1 MNRLSRQSAAPH
13 PAFGHL
19 LPASGAKDL
28 DFQARSRSTP
38 SREIPSPA
46 QRGEGGR
53 RPGEGRFTLLL
64 MLCLLAA
71 SLSAQSVI
79 INSPGKKGVVAIRN
93 ATIVPVTSAPI
104 QNGTIVFSNGLIT
117 AVGANVT
124 IPSNATVIDGTG
136 LFVYPGLID
145 SGSHV
150 GLEEI
155 SAVPG
160 TVDTAELGDINPNAR
175 AEVAVNPHSNV
186 IPVTRVNGITSV
198 VTEPEGGIIS
208 GSSAMLNLAGWTPQ
222 EMTLKAPLAMHIHFP
237 RLRTNAF
244 DEQPQDEEAA
254 KEAAKNY
261 TKQIDKLRDAFKD
274 AQAYSRASTA
284 RANHP
289 DIKRVDR
296 DLILEALVPVIEGRE
311 PVVMHANLER
321 DIRAA
326 LKFADEFKLKVILAD
341 AEDVAR
347 VIPELKSR
355 NIPVILG
362 PILSLPPREDDP
374 YDLIFTN
381 AKTLN
386 DAGIPFAIQSGD
398 AHNARNLPY
407 NAAACAAFGLPKD
420 VALRSITIAPAQI
433 FGVADKVGSLETGKL
448 ANIIVTD
455 GDPLEIVTHVRRLFI
470 GGEEITL
477 ETNQTLLWE
486 KFKARP

>member
-1 MNRLSRQSAAPH
+1 MKTK
-13 PAFGHL
+13 AFIL
-19 LPASGAKDL
+19 A
-28 DFQARSRSTP
+28 
-38 SREIPSPA
+38 
-46 QRGEGGR
+46 
-53 RPGEGRFTLLL
+53 
-64 MLCLLAA
+64 MLLAPA
-71 SLSAQSVI
+71 AFAQSVI
-79 INSPGKKGVVAIRN
+79 INSPGKKLTVAIRN
-93 ATIVPVTSAPI
+93 ATIVPVSSATIP
-104 QNGTIVFSNGLIT
+104 NGTIVFSNGVIT
-117 AVGANVT
+117 AVGANAT
-124 IPSNATVIDGTG
+124 IPANATVIDGTG

-145 SGSHV
+145 AGSHV

-208 GSSAMLNLAGWTPQ
+208 GSSAMMNLAGWTPQ

-237 RLRTNAF
+237 RLRTNPF
-244 DEQPQDEEAA
+244 DETPQDEEAA
-254 KEAAKNY
+254 KDASKNY
-261 TKQIDKLRDAFKD
+261 TKQIDKLRDTFRD
-274 AQAYSRASTA
+274 AQAYAKASAA
-284 RANHP
+284 RTQNASV
-289 DIKRVDR
+289 KRIDR
-296 DLILEALVPVIEGRE
+296 DLILEALVPVVEGRE

-341 AEDVAR
+341 ADDVAR

-374 YDLIFTN
+374 YDLIFSN

-386 DAGIPFAIQSGD
+386 DAGIAFAIQSQD
-398 AHNARNLPY
+398 SHNARNLPY
-407 NAAACAAFGLPKD
+407 HAAACAAFGLPKD
-420 VALRSITIAPAQI
+420 VALRSVTLAPAQI
-433 FGVADKVGSLETGKL
+433 FGVADKIGSLETGKL

-455 GDPLEIVTHVRRLFI
+455 GDPLEIVTHVKRLFI
-470 GGEEITL
+470 AGEEITL
-477 ETNQTLLWE
+477 DTNQTLLYE
-486 KFKARP
+486 KFRKRP

>member
-1 MNRLSRQSAAPH
+1 MKTKLFIAAALVASSA
-13 PAFGHL
+13 L
-19 LPASGAKDL
+19 
-28 DFQARSRSTP
+28 
-38 SREIPSPA
+38 
-46 QRGEGGR
+46 
-53 RPGEGRFTLLL
+53 
-64 MLCLLAA
+64 
-71 SLSAQSVI
+71 AQSVI
-79 INSPGKKGVVAIRN
+79 INSPGRKPLVAIRN
-93 ATIVPVTSAPI
+93 ATIVPVTSAAIP
-104 QNGTIVFSNGLIT
+104 NGAIVFDNGVIT
-117 AVGANVT
+117 AVGANVA
-124 IPSNATVIDGTG
+124 IPANATIIDGTG

-175 AEVAVNPHSNV
+175 AEIAVNPHSNV
-186 IPVTRVNGITSV
+186 IPVTRVNGITTV

-208 GSSAMLNLAGWTPQ
+208 GSSAMIQLAGWTPQ
-222 EMTLKAPLAMHIHFP
+222 EMTLKAPLSMHIHFP

-244 DEQPQDEEAA
+244 DEVPQDEEAA
-254 KEAAKNY
+254 KEATKNY
-261 TKQIDKLRDAFKD
+261 TKQIDKLRDVFKD
-274 AQAYSRASTA
+274 AQAYAKATA
-284 RANHP
+284 ARTNHP
-289 DIKRVDR
+289 DIKRNDR
-296 DLILEALVPVIEGRE
+296 DLILEALVPVVEGRE

-374 YDLIFTN
+374 YDLVFTN

-386 DAGIPFAIQSGD
+386 DAGIPFAIQSLD

-407 NAAACAAFGLPKD
+407 QAAACAAFGLPKD
-420 VALRSITIAPAQI
+420 VALRSVTIAPAQI
-433 FGVADKVGSLETGKL
+433 FGMADKIGSLETGKL

-455 GDPLEIVTHVRRLFI
+455 GDPLEIVTHVKRLFI

-477 ETNQTLLWE
+477 DTNQTLLWE
-486 KFKARP
+486 KFKLRPK

>member
-1 MNRLSRQSAAPH
+1 MKTKAFLAVALVATSA
-13 PAFGHL
+13 F
-19 LPASGAKDL
+19 
-28 DFQARSRSTP
+28 
-38 SREIPSPA
+38 
-46 QRGEGGR
+46 
-53 RPGEGRFTLLL
+53 
-64 MLCLLAA
+64 
-71 SLSAQSVI
+71 AQSVI
-79 INSPGKKGVVAIRN
+79 LNSPGKKGTFAVRN
-93 ATIVPVTSAPI
+93 ATIVPVTSPSIA
-104 QNGTIVFSNGLIT
+104 NGTIVFSNGVIT
-117 AVGANVT
+117 AVGANVAV
-124 IPSNATVIDGTG
+124 PANATVIDGTG

-175 AEVAVNPHSNV
+175 AEIAVNPHSNV
-186 IPVTRVNGITSV
+186 IPVTRVNGITTV

-208 GSSAMLNLAGWTPQ
+208 GSSAMIQLAGWTPQ

-237 RLRTNAF
+237 RLRTSAF
-244 DEQPQDEEAA
+244 DEVPQDEEAA
-254 KEAAKNY
+254 KEATKNY
-261 TKQIDKLRDAFKD
+261 TKQIDKLHDTFRD
-274 AQAYSRASTA
+274 AQAYAKVAAA
-284 RANHP
+284 RTNHSE
-289 DIKRVDR
+289 IKRIDR
-296 DLILEALVPVIEGRE
+296 DVILEALVPVVEGRE
-311 PVVMHANLER
+311 PVVIHANLER

-362 PILSLPPREDDP
+362 PILSTPPREDDP
-374 YDLIFTN
+374 YDLVFTN
-381 AKTLN
+381 AKALN
-386 DAGIPFAIQSGD
+386 DAGIPFAIQSQD

-407 NAAACAAFGLPKD
+407 QAAACAAFGLPKD
-420 VALRSITIAPAQI
+420 VALRSVTIAPAQI
-433 FGVADKVGSLETGKL
+433 FGLADKIGSLETGKL

-455 GDPLEIVTHVRRLFI
+455 GDPLEIVTHVKHLYI

-477 ETNQTLLWE
+477 DTNQTLLYE

>member
-1 MNRLSRQSAAPH
+1 MKTRVFLAA
-13 PAFGHL
+13 A
-19 LPASGAKDL
+19 
-28 DFQARSRSTP
+28 
-38 SREIPSPA
+38 
-46 QRGEGGR
+46 
-53 RPGEGRFTLLL
+53 
-64 MLCLLAA
+64 LAA
-71 SLSAQSVI
+71 SSAFAQSVI
-79 INSPGKKGVVAIRN
+79 LNSPGRKPLIAIRN
-93 ATIVPVTSAPI
+93 ATIVPVTSATIP
-104 QNGTIVFSNGLIT
+104 NGTIVFYNGVIV
-117 AVGANVT
+117 AVGAGVSV
-124 IPSNATVIDGTG
+124 PSNATVIDGTG

-175 AEVAVNPHSNV
+175 AEVAVNPHSNI
-186 IPVTRVNGITSV
+186 IPVTRVNGITTV

-208 GSSAMLNLAGWTPQ
+208 GSSAMIQLAGWTPQ

-237 RLRTNAF
+237 RLRSSAF
-244 DEQPQDEEAA
+244 DEVPQDEEAA

-261 TKQIDKLRDAFKD
+261 TKQIDKLHDTFRD
-274 AQAYSRASTA
+274 AQAYAKASAA
-284 RANHP
+284 RTSNAA
-289 DIKRVDR
+289 IKRVDR
-296 DLILEALVPVIEGRE
+296 DVILEALVPVVEGRE

-341 AEDVAR
+341 AEDVSR
-347 VIPELKSR
+347 VIPEIKSR

-374 YDLIFTN
+374 YDLVFTN
-381 AKTLN
+381 ARTLY
-386 DAGIPFAIQSGD
+386 DAGIPFAIQSLD
-398 AHNARNLPY
+398 SHNARNLPY
-407 NAAACAAFGLPKD
+407 QAAACAAFGLPKD
-420 VALRSITIAPAQI
+420 VALRSVTIAPAQI
-433 FGVADKVGSLETGKL
+433 FGLADKIGSLETGKL

-455 GDPLEIVTHVRRLFI
+455 GDPLEIVTHVKHLYI

-477 ETNQTLLWE
+477 DTNQTLLYE

>member
-1 MNRLSRQSAAPH
+1 M
-13 PAFGHL
+13 F
-19 LPASGAKDL
+19 
-28 DFQARSRSTP
+28 
-38 SREIPSPA
+38 
-46 QRGEGGR
+46 
-53 RPGEGRFTLLL
+53 
-64 MLCLLAA
+64 
-71 SLSAQSVI
+71 AQSVI
-79 INSPGKKGVVAIRN
+79 PNSPGKKPLVAIRN
-93 ATIVPVTSAPI
+93 ATIVPVSSATIP
-104 QNGTIVFSNGLIT
+104 NGTIVFNNGVIT
-117 AVGANVT
+117 AVGANVAV
-124 IPSNATVIDGTG
+124 PANATVIDGTG

-145 SGSHV
+145 AGSHV

-186 IPVTRVNGITSV
+186 IPVTRVNGITTV

-208 GSSAMLNLAGWTPQ
+208 GSSAMIQLAGWTPQ

-237 RLRTNAF
+237 RLRANQF

-254 KEAAKNY
+254 KEASKNY
-261 TKQIDKLRDAFKD
+261 TKQIDKLRDVFKD
-274 AQAYSRASTA
+274 AQAYARASAA
-284 RANHP
+284 RTNHA

-296 DLILEALVPVIEGRE
+296 DLILEALAPVVEGRV

-362 PILSLPPREDDP
+362 PILSTPPREDDP
-374 YDLIFTN
+374 YDLVFTN

-386 DAGIPFAIQSGD
+386 DAGIPFAIQSQD

-407 NAAACAAFGLPKD
+407 QAAACAAFGLPKE
-420 VALRSITIAPAQI
+420 VALRSVTLAPAQI
-433 FGVADKVGSLETGKL
+433 FGVADKIGSLETGKL

-455 GDPLEIVTHVRRLFI
+455 GDPLEIVTHVKRLFI

-477 ETNQTLLWE
+477 DTNQTLLYE

>member
-1 MNRLSRQSAAPH
+1 MTN
-13 PAFGHL
+13 
-19 LPASGAKDL
+19 K
-28 DFQARSRSTP
+28 ARSAP
-38 SREIPSPA
+38 SVAPPA
-46 QRGEGGR
+46 R
-53 RPGEGRFTLLL
+53 RPDRWRLAGG
-64 MLCLLAA
+64 LLACA
-71 SLSAQSVI
+71 IATSAFAQSVI
-79 INSPGKKGVVAIRN
+79 LNSPGKKPLIAIRN
-93 ATIVPVTSAPI
+93 ATIVPVTSATIP
-104 QNGTIVFSNGLIT
+104 NGTIVFNNGVIT

-175 AEVAVNPHSNV
+175 AEIAVNPHSNIV
-186 IPVTRVNGITSV
+186 PVTRVNGITTV

-208 GSSAMLNLAGWTPQ
+208 GSSAMIQLAGWTPQ

-237 RLRTNAF
+237 RLRSNAF
-244 DEQPQDEEAA
+244 DEAPPDEEAA

-261 TKQIDKLRDAFKD
+261 TKQIDKLHDTFRD
-274 AQAYSRASTA
+274 AQAYAKASAA
-284 RANHP
+284 RTNNAA
-289 DIKRVDR
+289 IKRIDR
-296 DLILEALVPVIEGRE
+296 DVVLEALVPVVEGRE
-311 PVVMHANLER
+311 PVVIHANLER

-362 PILSLPPREDDP
+362 PILSLPPHEDDP
-374 YDLIFTN
+374 YDLVFTN
-381 AKTLN
+381 AKTLY
-386 DAGIPFAIQSGD
+386 DAGIPFAIQSQD
-398 AHNARNLPY
+398 SHNVRNLPY
-407 NAAACAAFGLPKD
+407 QAAACAAFGLPKD
-420 VALRSITIAPAQI
+420 VALRSVTIAPAQI
-433 FGVADKVGSLETGKL
+433 FGLADKIGSLETGKL

-455 GDPLEIVTHVRRLFI
+455 GDPLEIVTHVKHLYI

-477 ETNQTLLWE
+477 DTNQTLLWE